1 MLLHMILLFYAL
13 TEQSAGSDFS
23 LSGLFLLLFGKEQ
36 AGCQSPHKVSK
47 YDATAHLPNS
57 ITAVN
62 TLPLTSF
69 NRLLQT
75 CRSHCRSVQVN
86 SLKSKNKCFLTYS
99 PLIFLTMQPSEC
111 SKSIPPTSYCLPHCF
126 FSVFLV
132 VLIKNLPLQYQ

>member
-75 CRSHCRSVQVN
+75 CRSHCRSVQVTH
-86 SLKSKNKCFLTYS
+86 SKARIN
-99 PLIFLTMQPSEC
+99 
-111 SKSIPPTSYCLPHCF
+111 
-126 FSVFLV
+126 VFLPIPH
-132 VLIKNLPLQYQ
+132 LYF